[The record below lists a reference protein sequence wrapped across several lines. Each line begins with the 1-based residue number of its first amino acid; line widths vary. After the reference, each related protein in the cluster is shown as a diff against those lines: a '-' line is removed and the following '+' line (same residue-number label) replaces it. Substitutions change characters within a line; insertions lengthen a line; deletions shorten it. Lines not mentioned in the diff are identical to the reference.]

1 MYSDRNQILR
11 LVNSACTLPTSPLTP
26 LVNAATGDPIAQ
38 FPATVAVINA
48 MAGES
53 FILFYVPLIFLI
65 FYKY

>member
-1 MYSDRNQILR
+1 
-11 LVNSACTLPTSPLTP
+11 
-26 LVNAATGDPIAQ
+26 VNAATGDPIAQ